1 VTGSSSH
8 LDKGWRSLDEGD
20 FRGARQAAERDMQED
35 PGNPEALLLLAAC
48 ARAEGNFEQSLDL
61 LAQASAADEEWG
73 APSQWMAEILA
84 EDLDRP
90 EDALKFAKQALER
103 ADEEEEFLDAVVL
116 KAGLEIQLGKT
127 KAAQVTLS
135 ELPSADEV
143 DLPPELSLD
152 LGYLFLEAE
161 VIAEAERRFRPLTFA
176 KETLGGFPTLPAKV
190 RAEQSS
196 AAPHALTKETLGG
209 FPTLPAK
216 VRAEQS
222 SAAPHALTKEPPG
235 GEPTLPATVRAE
247 QSLAAPHALVSEHQA
262 EAWYGLGLC
271 AEALSDESG
280 KRDAWLHVLTL
291 DGEAPLAEPRLSEA
305 EMGEVAEQ
313 ALKELPE
320 SARKLIANVPIVIV
334 DSPARQEVER
344 GMDPR
349 LLGMFEGTAY
359 SDGGTL
365 GGAPQVTQILLFRKN
380 LERMAVDTEDLREQI
395 RITLLHE
402 TGHFFGMSEADL
414 ADVGLD

>member
-1 VTGSSSH
+1 VTGPSSN
-8 LDKGWRSLDEGD
+8 LDKGWLCLDEGD
-20 FRGARQAAERDMQED
+20 FGGARRAAERDMEED

-48 ARAEGNFEQSLDL
+48 ARAQGDFEQSLEL
-61 LAQASAADEEWG
+61 LAQASAADEDWG

-84 EDLDRP
+84 EDLNRP
-90 EDALKFAKQALER
+90 EEALKCAKQALER
-103 ADEEEEFLDAVVL
+103 ADEEEEFLDAIVL

-127 KAAQVTLS
+127 KAAQATLS

-152 LGYLFLEAE
+152 LAYLFLEAE
-161 VIAEAERRFRPLTFA
+161 VIADAEKRFRPLTSV
-176 KETLGGFPTLPAKV
+176 P
-190 RAEQSS
+190 
-196 AAPHALTKETLGG
+196 
-209 FPTLPAK
+209 
-216 VRAEQS
+216 
-222 SAAPHALTKEPPG
+222 
-235 GEPTLPATVRAE
+235 
-247 QSLAAPHALVSEHQA
+247 EHQA

-305 EMGEVAEQ
+305 EMAEVAEQ

-320 SARKLIANVPIVIV
+320 AARKLIANVPIVIV
-334 DSPARQEVER
+334 DSPAREEVER

-402 TGHFFGMSEADL
+402 TGHFFGMSEDDL
-414 ADVGLD
+414 ASVGLD

>member
-1 VTGSSSH
+1 VTGPSSN
-8 LDKGWRSLDEGD
+8 LDKGWRCLDEGD
-20 FRGARQAAERDMQED
+20 FSGARRAAEREIEED

-48 ARAEGNFEQSLDL
+48 ARAQGDFEKALDL
-61 LAQASAADEEWG
+61 LAQASDADDDWG

-103 ADEEEEFLDAVVL
+103 ADEEEEFLDAIVL
-116 KAGLEIQLGKT
+116 KAGLEIQLGKI
-127 KAAQVTLS
+127 KAAQATLS

-161 VIAEAERRFRPLTFA
+161 VIAEAEKRFRPLTSV
-176 KETLGGFPTLPAKV
+176 P
-190 RAEQSS
+190 
-196 AAPHALTKETLGG
+196 
-209 FPTLPAK
+209 
-216 VRAEQS
+216 
-222 SAAPHALTKEPPG
+222 
-235 GEPTLPATVRAE
+235 
-247 QSLAAPHALVSEHQA
+247 EHQA
-262 EAWYGLGLC
+262 EAWYGLGVC

-280 KRDAWLHVLTL
+280 KRDAWLHVLAL
-291 DGEAPLAEPRLSEA
+291 DNEAPLAEPRLSEA

-320 SARKLIANVPIVIV
+320 TARKLIANVPIVIV
-334 DSPARQEVER
+334 DSPAREEVER

-359 SDGGTL
+359 SDGGML

-380 LERMAVDTEDLREQI
+380 LERMAVDAEDLREQI

-402 TGHFFGMSEADL
+402 TGHFFGMSEDDL
-414 ADVGLD
+414 AGVGLD